1 MDIQK
6 QNQGAIDYLSRRCP
20 DINARVARPTIST
33 DVSYQPISLKNGNAA
48 LNYDETCRA
57 IGVNKNRLVAM
68 IRDGLFPPHTYM
80 TKNGKKHWKVK
91 VVRDWIEQN
100 QSE

>member
-1 MDIQK
+1 MDINQ

-20 DINARVARPTIST
+20 SSNIKMDRPTVST
-33 DVSYQPISLKNGNAA
+33 DVSYQPVSLKNGNAA
-48 LNYDETCRA
+48 LNFSETCRA
-57 IGVNKNRLVAM
+57 IGVNRDKLLAM
-68 IRDGLFPPHTYM
+68 VRGGLFPPHTYM